1 MRVFVVEDS
10 PSLRE
15 RLNRTLSSIQGV
27 EVVGHAATATDAVER
42 IARCNPDTVI
52 LDIRLSEGNG
62 LQVLEAVR
70 LADAEHHQMI
80 NHHPMTKHR
89 TMIILTNYP
98 YPQYRKRFLEAGADY
113 FFDKSVEFEQVVET
127 LKHLSHQ
134 HPGASQH
141 SPVASV
147 LSEEPSHHLSASVQ

>member
-27 EVVGHAATATDAVER
+27 EVVGHAATAADAVER
-42 IARCNPDTVI
+42 IARFNPDTVI

-70 LADAEHHQMI
+70 AGDAEHRQL
-80 NHHPMTKHR
+80 TKHL
-89 TMIILTNYP
+89 TMIVLTNYP

-113 FFDKSVEFEQVVET
+113 FFDKSVEFEQVIET

-134 HPGASQH
+134 FPTSSHH
-141 SPVASV
+141 TTFASV
-147 LSEEPSHHLSASVQ
+147 SSGEPSKRLSA